1 MSKSHN
7 LQFRNHLVAL
17 GHLNSGI
24 VDQLVNNSLGR
35 LLLVDHSSGLAHQ
48 VRTGV
53 VDRVVINVIRKVFKV
68 MLDRNDTLGGQLLDI
83 RGAVFFPVLNV
94 GVLADTERTT
104 LDQVSDESQKSS
116 HQGMSYSKDNGA
128 NRVIKAGSANSLL
141 VSLRSTG
148 LISQDEAGTDPDGG
162 SAQHQSGSN
171 GLTVE
176 QTTSRND
183 LHRQAGQGAL
193 LALAQLGNGRN
204 EDSGGDITSVSTT
217 LTTLGADD
225 ICASVQRLLNVLGVT
240 DHVHVED
247 ARVVKFVNNVLWRN
261 TDSRDEELSAAL
273 DNNVDKFI
281 QLSFGVVITKKCKIC

>member
-1 MSKSHN
+1 
-7 LQFRNHLVAL
+7 
-17 GHLNSGI
+17 
-24 VDQLVNNSLGR
+24 
-35 LLLVDHSSGLAHQ
+35 
-48 VRTGV
+48 
-53 VDRVVINVIRKVFKV
+53 
-68 MLDRNDTLGGQLLDI
+68 
-83 RGAVFFPVLNV
+83 
-94 GVLADTERTT
+94 
-104 LDQVSDESQKSS
+104 
-116 HQGMSYSKDNGA
+116 MSYSKDNGA